1 MGGIMI
7 TKIADNI
14 ISPLGYDSNAN
25 FKAVLSGE
33 TMLCKHVDSF
43 GLPVPFCGSLL
54 NRDEIISLA
63 NAEIACAENYTFFE
77 KLCILSRS
85 EEHTSELQSQR

>member
-14 ISPLGYDSNAN
+14 ISPLGYDSDAN

-33 TMLCKHVDSF
+33 TMLCKHDDSF
-43 GLPVPFCGSLL
+43 GLPEPFCGSLL
-54 NRDEIISLA
+54 NRD
-63 NAEIACAENYTFFE
+63 
-77 KLCILSRS
+77 
-85 EEHTSELQSQR
+85 

>member
-43 GLPVPFCGSLL
+43 GLWAVKRNVQC
-54 NRDEIISLA
+54 
-63 NAEIACAENYTFFE
+63 
-77 KLCILSRS
+77 
-85 EEHTSELQSQR
+85 